1 MIIRKYRIAPSQ
13 IPGAGKG
20 LFLEQAVT
28 RGSVIVAPT
37 EIRNVH
43 LLSRAHL
50 ETMPPELQSTSIRW
64 FEDYC
69 TVDPDWNDEC
79 YINHSFEP
87 NALWHLGFVFALA
100 DLHAGAELT
109 IDYRMLISEGDTPG
123 FNDAH
128 TGREI
133 RGFSW
138 QESLQRSTLLLQ
150 EVMAEPAVAPML
162 ASNG

>member
-1 MIIRKYRIAPSQ
+1 MIIQKYRVAASR

-20 LFLEQAVT
+20 LFLEQPVA

-43 LLSRAHL
+43 LLTHAHL
-50 ETMPPELQSTSIRW
+50 ETMPRELQSTSIRW
-64 FEDYC
+64 FEEYC

-79 YINHSFEP
+79 YFNHSFEP
-87 NALWHLGFVFALA
+87 NGLWHLGFVFALGNL
-100 DLHAGAELT
+100 DAGAELT

-123 FNDAH
+123 FNDAL
-128 TGREI
+128 TGQEI

-138 QESLQRSTLLLQ
+138 RESLQRSSTLLQ
-150 EVMAEPAVAPML
+150 EIIGVKQQALVLET
-162 ASNG
+162 